1 MDESNQISVNLGA
14 KNRATITSTDKEWPL
29 SKPVYAINWFDTK
42 SLSLYNLY
50 NRLASRSVIA
60 VGGRPRFK
68 GKVTRV
74 LYGDDE
80 DRRDVLLIVNYPSP
94 QCFLNMLTSTYF
106 MIVSILR
113 MLAVKRFTFG
123 FTRSKSESA
132 IEKDPLFE
140 QAYLV
145 HFYRGNDISE
155 EVLAIATR
163 VGSRVLYSG
172 TLSARVS
179 TGSTEGKSQNIH
191 CLMDGIVVLQAN
203 DSSVFDKMTMSD
215 EYQSVVQ
222 KTAASFVAHIDRLI

>member
-1 MDESNQISVNLGA
+1 MDETNQISVNLGA

-29 SKPVYAINWFDTK
+29 SNPVYAINWFDTK
-42 SLSLYNLY
+42 SLPLYNLY
-50 NRLASRSVIA
+50 NRLASRSVRA
-60 VGGRPRFK
+60 VDGRPHFK

-123 FTRSKSESA
+123 FTRSRSDSA
-132 IEKDPLFE
+132 TEKDPRFE

-145 HFYRGNDISE
+145 HLYRGDNISE
-155 EVLAIATR
+155 EVLAISTR
-163 VGSRVLYSG
+163 AGARVLYNG

-179 TGSTEGKSQNIH
+179 TGSAGAKKQNIQ
-191 CLMDGIVVLQAN
+191 CLMDGIVVLQAK
-203 DSSVFDKMTMSD
+203 DSSVFDKMAMSE

-222 KTAASFVAHIDRLI
+222 KTDSSFVAHIDRLI